1 LFFAVLL
8 SALQSI
14 VEINTLYAQRPIVAK
29 HKSYAFYHP
38 FTEAVAGIVAD
49 LPIKFCTTTVFNI
62 ILYFLAGLRYRASN
76 FFIFFLFNFVAMLTM
91 SAIFRTTAAIT
102 KTISAALA
110 IAGVMVLWIVI
121 YTGFTLQRSYMH
133 PWFKWSSWINP
144 IAYAFEALLVNEVH
158 GREFPCAPTSLVPPY
173 GTGNL
178 FQCAVAGA
186 VAGQTTVSGD
196 RWVNSSYGYSYS
208 HIWRNLGFLFAFM
221 IFFFAIYFIASEI
234 NSDTTSTAE
243 FLVFRRGHVPAH
255 LQRGKKDEERVQTN
269 GKAISSD
276 APVNEKQAEEV
287 NALPAQKDIFT
298 WRDVTLDIKIKGE
311 PRRLLD
317 GISGWVK
324 PGTLTALMGTSGAG
338 KTTLLDALAQRTN
351 IGVLT
356 GDMVSHS
363 APFPTAL
370 S

>member
-1 LFFAVLL
+1 
-8 SALQSI
+8 
-14 VEINTLYAQRPIVAK
+14 
-29 HKSYAFYHP
+29 
-38 FTEAVAGIVAD
+38 
-49 LPIKFCTTTVFNI
+49 
-62 ILYFLAGLRYRASN
+62 
-76 FFIFFLFNFVAMLTM
+76 
-91 SAIFRTTAAIT
+91 
-102 KTISAALA
+102 
-110 IAGVMVLWIVI
+110 
-121 YTGFTLQRSYMH
+121 
-133 PWFKWSSWINP
+133 
-144 IAYAFEALLVNEVH
+144 
-158 GREFPCAPTSLVPPY
+158 
-173 GTGNL
+173 
-178 FQCAVAGA
+178 
-186 VAGQTTVSGD
+186 
-196 RWVNSSYGYSYS
+196 
-208 HIWRNLGFLFAFM
+208 M

-255 LQRGKKDEERVQTN
+255 LQSGKKDEERVQTN